1 MILQEKQNDIQ
12 RKIQKARFVRMQEME
27 GRSSL
32 SQHFV
37 GKIRSSQ
44 DNYIEQIN
52 KEQNLIDKGK

>member
-37 GKIRSSQ
+37 SKIRSSQ